1 MTTACV
7 SYLSTCKKKQPELK
21 QVHITMYV
29 FSVRAVRGVHVLDE
43 HVHGHDF
50 MNHKII
56 HAKSTSK
63 IKNKNIYQ

>member
-1 MTTACV
+1 
-7 SYLSTCKKKQPELK
+7 
-21 QVHITMYV
+21 MYV

-63 IKNKNIYQ
+63 IKIYINDESGFKSLNFTG

>member
-1 MTTACV
+1 
-7 SYLSTCKKKQPELK
+7 
-21 QVHITMYV
+21 MYV

-63 IKNKNIYQ
+63 IKIKIYINDESCFKSLNFTG

>member
-1 MTTACV
+1 M
-7 SYLSTCKKKQPELK
+7 SYK

-29 FSVRAVRGVHVLDE
+29 FSVREVRGVHVLDE